1 MGKVLANISS
11 RGTLY
16 AILVTHQNQ
25 ELRSITVNVLHG
37 IPAEHRNMP
46 VDDAIVFIGTN
57 FQENRQKGLVNLP
70 KSVPIIQ
77 PFGNAPPL
85 NERHPEAV
93 QALLNLLADNRPLT
107 VLQYERIIK
116 YLHERKALQLKAE
129 LGDAAADIHLPS
141 PEELAEAA
149 REAAKAEAQIAA
161 EKELQDKIMHIMNR
175 PSIIPTIVPE
185 DEPVRPVQVAT
196 SSSSSNSNLL
206 HDPKVQKALDSLLG
220 GFQF

>member
-46 VDDAIVFIGTN
+46 VDDAIAFIGTN
-57 FQENRQKGLVNLP
+57 FQENRQKLSVNLP
-70 KSVPIIQ
+70 KSIPIQ
-77 PFGNAPPL
+77 PVGNAPPL

-93 QALLNLLADNRPLT
+93 QALLNLLAENRPLT
-107 VLQYERIIK
+107 VFQYERIIK
-116 YLHERKALQLKAE
+116 YLQERKVLQIKAE
-129 LGDAAADIHLPS
+129 LGDTGTDDLPT
-141 PEELAEAA
+141 PEELAEVA
-149 REAAKAEAQIAA
+149 RAEAKVQA
-161 EKELQDKIMHIMNR
+161 EKELQDKIMHILNK

-185 DEPVRPVQVAT
+185 DEPPVRPVQVAT
-196 SSSSSNSNLL
+196 SSSSSNSNSNLL

>member
-46 VDDAIVFIGTN
+46 VDDAIAFIGTN
-57 FQENRQKGLVNLP
+57 FQENRQKVNLP

-77 PFGNAPPL
+77 PQGNAPPL
-85 NERHPEAV
+85 TERHPEAV
-93 QALLNLLADNRPLT
+93 QALLILLAENRPLT
-107 VLQYERIIK
+107 VFQYERIIK
-116 YLHERKALQLKAE
+116 YLHERKNLQIKAE
-129 LGDAAADIHLPS
+129 LGDAATDIEVPS
-141 PEELAEAA
+141 LEELAEAA
-149 REAAKAEAQIAA
+149 KATAKEEAKQAA
-161 EKELQDKIMHIMNR
+161 EKELQDKIMHILNK

-185 DEPVRPVQVAT
+185 DEPVRPVVAASS